1 MRNPSRKASKDK
13 FSIAKS
19 TKMTL
24 KIYGIKN
31 CDTMKKT
38 FNFLEEK
45 GIGYEFID
53 YKKQAPDQAL
63 LGKFANKVGIESL
76 VNKKGTTY
84 KKLSEEEK
92 ATLEKKDSAFEML
105 KVKSSMIKRP
115 IVEFP
120 NGDLILGFEPEA
132 ILKKI

>member
-1 MRNPSRKASKDK
+1 MS
-13 FSIAKS
+13 
-19 TKMTL
+19 L

-53 YKKQAPDQAL
+53 YKKQAPDKTL
-63 LGKFANKVGIESL
+63 LGKFANKVGMESL

-92 ATLEKKDSAFEML
+92 ATLENETSAFEL
-105 KVKSSMIKRP
+105 LGAKSSMIKRP

>member
-1 MRNPSRKASKDK
+1 
-13 FSIAKS
+13 
-19 TKMTL
+19 
-24 KIYGIKN
+24 
-31 CDTMKKT
+31 MKKT
-38 FNFLEEK
+38 FIFLEEK

-53 YKKQAPDQAL
+53 YKKQAPNKAL
-63 LGKFANKVGIESL
+63 LGKFANKVGMESL

-92 ATLEKKDSAFEML
+92 ASLENEAFAFEML
-105 KVKSSMIKRP
+105 GTKSSMIKRP